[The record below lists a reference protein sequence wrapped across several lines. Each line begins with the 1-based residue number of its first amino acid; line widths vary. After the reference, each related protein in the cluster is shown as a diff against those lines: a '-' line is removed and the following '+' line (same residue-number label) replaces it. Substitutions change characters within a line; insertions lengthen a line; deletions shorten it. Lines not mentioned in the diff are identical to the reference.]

1 MRPHKRSAPAPW
13 WMVSRHA
20 HLRQRCAG
28 VVGSTGNHVLQLA
41 AMTGQCGIV
50 EPVVHSVEIIVQIVH
65 MVQIATATQ
74 FRYEEPAS
82 THNRAPSGS
91 RRQSAGCTAPDSGA
105 RHHRRAWLVESH

>member
-1 MRPHKRSAPAPW
+1 
-13 WMVSRHA
+13 
-20 HLRQRCAG
+20 
-28 VVGSTGNHVLQLA
+28 
-41 AMTGQCGIV
+41 MTGQCGIV
-50 EPVVHSVEIIVQIVH
+50 EPVVHSVEIIVQIVQIVH

-91 RRQSAGCTAPDSGA
+91 WRQSAGCTAPDSGA